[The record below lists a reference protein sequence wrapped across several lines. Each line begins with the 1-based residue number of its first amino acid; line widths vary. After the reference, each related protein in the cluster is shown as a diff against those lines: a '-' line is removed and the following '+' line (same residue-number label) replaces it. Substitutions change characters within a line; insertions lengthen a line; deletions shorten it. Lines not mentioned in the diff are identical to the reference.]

1 YVSTRLGAEG
11 LDTVLARAADDA
23 GITPRDLPRD
33 VEVVR
38 RSGENADYL
47 FAINH
52 TAGDVKVPLESAGT
66 ELLTGDPASGH
77 LAVPA
82 GAVRVVRLDG

>member
-1 YVSTRLGAEG
+1 
-11 LDTVLARAADDA
+11 
-23 GITPRDLPRD
+23 

-38 RSGENADYL
+38 RSGASGTYL

-52 TAGDVKVPLESAGT
+52 TGADVKVPLGSDGT
-66 ELLTGDPASGH
+66 ELLTGEPAAGG

-82 GAVRVVRLDG
+82 GAVRVLRLDG